1 MEPRIQFARPARNF
15 LRSYIMN
22 TATIISH
29 SLEETLNLGEKIG
42 RQVKEATVIALS
54 GDLGSGK
61 TVFVQGLA
69 KGLNV
74 PSDYYV
80 TSPTYTLINEYPGR
94 IKLFH
99 IDLYRIS
106 GFNELEEIGIYDI
119 VYGNHITAIEW
130 PDRFDGELPG
140 NHLKIRIE
148 IIDENSR
155 KFSFY
160 ASGTQKNPLIT
171 LLKESK

>member
-1 MEPRIQFARPARNF
+1 
-15 LRSYIMN
+15 MN
-22 TATIISH
+22 TTTITSH
-29 SLEETLNLGEKIG
+29 SLKETLSLGQEIG
-42 RQVKEATVIALS
+42 EQVEEGTVIALS

-99 IDLYRIS
+99 IDLYRVS
-106 GFNELEEIGIYDI
+106 GLNELEEIGIYDI

-130 PDRFDGELPG
+130 PERFEGNLPD
-140 NHLKIRIE
+140 NHLKIKIE
-148 IIDENSR
+148 IIDENRR
-155 KFSFY
+155 KISFFT
-160 ASGTQKNPLIT
+160 SGTKENPLIT
-171 LLKESK
+171 MIKESR